1 MTVTPEMVDQATMP
15 DELYAVTGL
24 TTGIATARTLTA
36 EMSIG
41 DLMQHREMLV
51 EMQDA
56 AACAL
61 QRLDKHMDDLGRMIR
76 IEQVSALSTAAP
88 LGEVA

>member
-1 MTVTPEMVDQATMP
+1 MAITPEMVEEMTMP

-24 TTGIATARTLTA
+24 TTGISTARKITA
-36 EMSIG
+36 DMCVG
-41 DLMQHREMLV
+41 DLMQHRELLV

-61 QRLDKHMDDLGRMIR
+61 QRLDRHMDDLGRMIR
-76 IEQVSALSTAAP
+76 VEQVSTFATAAP